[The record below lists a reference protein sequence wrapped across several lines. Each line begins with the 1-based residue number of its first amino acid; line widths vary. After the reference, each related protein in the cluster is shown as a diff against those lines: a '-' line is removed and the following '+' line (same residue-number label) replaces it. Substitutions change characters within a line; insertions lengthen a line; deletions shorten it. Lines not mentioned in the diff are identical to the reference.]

1 MIWFYSVIFN
11 IQISIYRIKMTGNL
25 KFVKNFF
32 NKEID
37 DILKIYLVQK
47 YAADK
52 DLLKRTYKR
61 TFYEQEV
68 TIKHGTSHWSFFSRY
83 LKGQPVF
90 FHPRMLI
97 QIIEIFCSNHL
108 KIEVFSK
115 WRRGMGEREFSSA
128 VFTC

>member
-1 MIWFYSVIFN
+1 M
-11 IQISIYRIKMTGNL
+11 KGNL

-47 YAADK
+47 YAADN

-68 TIKHGTSHWSFFSRY
+68 AIKHGTSHWSFFYRY

-97 QIIEIFCSNHL
+97 QIIETFCSNHL
-108 KIEVFSK
+108 KIETFSK
-115 WRRGMGEREFSSA
+115 WRTLSFRNEREGILFCC
-128 VFTC
+128 FHMLG